1 MSADDSAPEKPLPS
15 RGGPAEFFALKC
27 READARRRAFTS
39 AQSGFDEFAL
49 GLAALRDGTQMANAE
64 AGRETALVLLAAAA
78 RLLVRAAV
86 LRELGGAADAPL
98 ADAPLA
104 DAPLA
109 DAPLADAPLADA
121 PLADA
126 PLADAWASAARLAAW
141 PRAKNAVGDA
151 GLRAVERVVTSGDV
165 ERHLAKLTPSERDA
179 LIVTLR
185 AFTRHVAAPLEDDA
199 SAVSRVVWARR
210 RRIGFAALAVVVA
223 GAIPVALLLRAPD
236 LALHAHVAVSDS
248 EPLFP
253 VDPKAVVDGDRTNI
267 GFHASN
273 KPGTTLTV
281 DLGAVKELHRIDVYN
296 RADCCQERVTPL
308 SIQLSIDGKAY
319 LTLARTERVF
329 EKWSTPALPGM
340 KARYVRFKH
349 ESAQYFHL
357 SEVEVY

>member
-86 LRELGGAADAPL
+86 LRELGGA
-98 ADAPLA
+98 
-104 DAPLA
+104 
-109 DAPLADAPLADA
+109 ADA